1 MRGYPTVTAAA
12 AGEESAEEEEVW
24 EEGED
29 VWVDASDDM
38 GPYAEA
44 YDEPPMQPMFELDE
58 DDEVGEGGY
67 SFDEGEEVLEQ
78 NGVLDLQLWGA

>member
-1 MRGYPTVTAAA
+1 
-12 AGEESAEEEEVW
+12 
-24 EEGED
+24 
-29 VWVDASDDM
+29 
-38 GPYAEA
+38 
-44 YDEPPMQPMFELDE
+44 MQPMFELDE